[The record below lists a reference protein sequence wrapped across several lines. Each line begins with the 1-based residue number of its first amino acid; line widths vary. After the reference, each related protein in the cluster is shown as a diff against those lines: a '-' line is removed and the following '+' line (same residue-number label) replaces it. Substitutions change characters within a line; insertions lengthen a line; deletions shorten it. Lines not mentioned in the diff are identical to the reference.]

1 MMNTYQS
8 TKTIQAQPYDSTMAT
23 GTTYFPVHGEVPY
36 IHLSGV
42 DFPIVPGKDFMVVK
56 DCCASYLIEK
66 SEFISKFE
74 YRA

>member
-1 MMNTYQS
+1 
-8 TKTIQAQPYDSTMAT
+8 MAT